1 MKHEL
6 EGGCYCGA
14 VRYSV
19 RGEAV
24 LKIRCY
30 CRECQ
35 YISGGSPTEL
45 MGMPE
50 AGFRF
55 STGDT
60 RAFSR
65 PDIENA
71 VIRRFC
77 GDCGTHLVSSS
88 PGLPG
93 TLFIKV
99 GTLDDPSVFGGP
111 KLAIFTVDK
120 QSFHHVSDDVPCFD
134 RRPG

>member
-19 RGEAV
+19 RGEVV

-35 YISGGSPTEL
+35 YISGGSPADL
-45 MGMPE
+45 MGVLE
-50 AGFRF
+50 DGFRF

-60 RAFSR
+60 RAFRR

-71 VIRRFC
+71 VTRRFC

-88 PGLPG
+88 PSLPG
-93 TLFIKV
+93 TVFIKV

-111 KLAIFTVDK
+111 DMAIFTVDK
-120 QSFHHVSDDVPCFD
+120 QSFHHVAEDVPWFD